1 MNEVIKSKLLSCV
14 SFLSLIWRMIPCKA
28 REILMVGQLL
38 LESRDR
44 NPSKGLARLFL
55 IRDRLDWIINKRA
68 MEYGNGEHPKHR
80 LIGYHN
86 FFVNRIANG
95 QNVIDLGCG
104 YGAVARSIAIA
115 YPSSIVIGIDQ
126 DKGRLKQAV
135 KNNALPNLSFFEGDA
150 TKYLPLPEV
159 KWDIVVLSNILEHI
173 NERVIFLK
181 KIQKSIKASRYL
193 IRVPMFERD
202 WQMAMRKELTVDFR
216 SDLDHKIE
224 HTFEEFEF
232 EISQSG
238 LSISEVVMK
247 WGEIW
252 ADCYISKTL

>member
-1 MNEVIKSKLLSCV
+1 MNEKIKNKLLNCV
-14 SFLSLIWRMIPCKA
+14 SFLSLIWRLIPAKA

-44 NPSKGLARLFL
+44 NPGKGLARLFL

-68 MEYGNGEHPKHR
+68 MEYGDGEHPKHR

-86 FFVNRIANG
+86 FFVNRIKNG
-95 QNVIDLGCG
+95 QNVIDVGCG
-104 YGAVARSIAIA
+104 YGSVSRSIAIA
-115 YPSSIVIGIDQ
+115 CPSSIVIGIDQ
-126 DKGRLKQAV
+126 DRGRLKQAV
-135 KNNALPNLSFFEGDA
+135 KNNSLPNLNFFEGDA
-150 TKYLPLPEV
+150 TKYMPIPQV
-159 KWDIVVLSNILEHI
+159 KWDIVILSNILEHI
-173 NERVIFLK
+173 DDRVIFLK
-181 KIQKSIKASRYL
+181 KLRKSIKASRYL

-202 WQMAMRKELTVDFR
+202 WQMAMRKELGVDFR

-224 HTFEEFEF
+224 HTYQEFEF

-238 LSISEVVMK
+238 LSINEVVTK

-252 ADCYISKTL
+252 ADCYVS